1 MSEKE
6 LRELMLHLI
15 ELNDTIKQDLER
27 QFEIRRELDTISGK
41 DIEF

>member
-15 ELNDTIKQDLER
+15 ELNDTIRQDLER